1 MSRLILLMKPT
12 TFEEIKRIARVQRI
26 LDMFLILEMI
36 TRLQA
41 KGKDSLEELA
51 GDVKLVLEREIDSTT
66 EDMLL
71 NTILR

>member
-1 MSRLILLMKPT
+1 MKPT
-12 TFEEIKRIARVQRI
+12 TLQEVKRIARVQRI

-71 NTILR
+71 NTLLR